1 MQRTIIISG
10 ASGLVATELALCL
23 LRETPHQLILLTRNK
38 ATLTERYRGY
48 EERVSLLSMDELADV
63 RSIDSENCVCVH
75 TAFARSPEGWAI
87 SESVDYTRKLAEI
100 CRDLQISKFINI
112 SSQSVYGN
120 DYIPGVSEQAKCNPS
135 YLYAL
140 GKYSTEVICSLVFK
154 QVATRLYNIRL
165 SSVCEN
171 ARFMKVFVDNA
182 INGRAINII
191 APYQTV
197 SFIDVRDVAS
207 ALIAVVS
214 ADAEDGIYNL
224 GSGKWYTIGEVAQ
237 SVAAVGQKYYNVGPV
252 DIVINDNGNSTKLG
266 MDIEKFS
273 RTFHWRPEYQLED
286 MVKSL
291 YKMLINANRGGGI
304 L

>member
-10 ASGLVATELALCL
+10 ASGLVATELASNL
-23 LRETPHQLILLTRNK
+23 LRETTHQLILLTRNK
-38 ATLTERYRGY
+38 ATLIDRYCGY
-48 EERVSLLSMDELADV
+48 GERVRLFSMDELADM
-63 RSIDSENCVCVH
+63 RLIDGENYVCIH
-75 TAFARSPEGWAI
+75 TAFARSSEGWAI
-87 SESVDYTRKLAEI
+87 AESIDYTRKLAEI

-112 SSQSVYGN
+112 SSQSVYGD
-120 DYIPGVSEQAKCNPS
+120 DYISGVPELAKCNPS

-140 GKYSTEVICSLVFK
+140 GKYSTEVICSLVFES
-154 QVATRLYNIRL
+154 VATRLYNIRL

-182 INGRAINII
+182 INGRPINIV
-191 APYQTV
+191 APNQTV

-214 ADAEDGIYNL
+214 ADAEEGIYNL
-224 GSGKWYTIGEVAQ
+224 GSGNWYTIGEVAQ
-237 SVAAVGQKYYNVGPV
+237 TVTKVGQEFYNVGSV
-252 DIVINDNGNSTKLG
+252 DIDINDNGNSTKLG
-266 MDIEKFS
+266 MSIEKFS
-273 RTFHWRPEYQLED
+273 RTFHWKPEYQIDD

-291 YKMLINANRGGGI
+291 YEMLLNVNGGGI